1 MKHIPKIGW
10 VDEPPEATCEYL
22 RRSLQEYEERFL
34 ESLSLD
40 ERRAMVLLS
49 QLIIKREKAF
59 RGEE

>member
-1 MKHIPKIGW
+1 MKHVPQIGW

-22 RRSLQEYEERFL
+22 RRALNEYEDRFL

-49 QLIIKREKAF
+49 QLIIQREKAL
-59 RGEE
+59 RGE